1 MAEPDFQLLFEQC
14 PGLHLV
20 LAPNREFT
28 IVAVTDAYLRAV
40 MRSREALLGRG
51 LFEALPDNPA
61 DPRATGVSNL
71 RASLERVI
79 ATKAPDRMAVQKYD
93 VQRPVDRGGSF
104 EERYWSP
111 INIPIL
117 SSTGE
122 LRYILHQVEDV
133 TDLVRPGGRREVEA
147 TLQHRAWL
155 QSLFMQAPMAI
166 AILRGSQYVVE
177 LANPPMCRVWRR
189 PPEQLLGR
197 PLFEAL
203 PEAAGQGFEQ
213 LLASVLAS
221 GTPYVGKEMHAQ
233 LPRPEG
239 GPPEDVYLNFVYE
252 PLRGSDGRVEGVIA
266 VAFEVTEQVEA
277 RKRAEA
283 LAATLQVKEE
293 RLRLAT
299 EAAGVGIWELD
310 LETFQAW
317 RSELHDRAFGLETM
331 LPEWSFE
338 RFLTYVHPDDRERV
352 SRTMKAAMEAQGSF
366 SQEFRVFW
374 PDGSLH
380 WMAARGAVKVD
391 AQGRARKMVGTNLD
405 ITAARRAEQEL
416 YEGEQRFRAV
426 VASLS
431 EGITLQDAK
440 GVLRLTNKSAERHL
454 GLSFDQMAGRT
465 SFDPRWRAV
474 GEDGQPLAGQ
484 DHPAMLA
491 LRTRQPITGLVM
503 GIHRPDGTLVWLSVN
518 SQPIFEQDG
527 ETLAGVV
534 SSFFDITEQKRADEE
549 RERLLKQLGEAVRLR
564 DEFLSIAS
572 HELNT
577 PLTSLSLKLQTLTRA
592 ADANPQAG
600 STPLLRRDIELMR
613 RQVHRLAALVNDLLD
628 VSRIST
634 GRMRLT
640 LEPVDLSE
648 LLHEVVSRFEPEA
661 ARAGC
666 RLEVRVAP
674 SVVGHWDRG
683 RLEQVISNLLSNAL
697 KYGAGQPVRIS
708 MEPVGERVRLVV
720 QDQGIGISPEAIHR
734 IFEKFERDV
743 SDRHY
748 GGLGLGLYV
757 TRQIVEAF
765 RGEIRVESAPAR
777 GATFTVELPRSIPA

>member
-1 MAEPDFQLLFEQC
+1 MMNFQLLFEQC

-40 MRSREALLGRG
+40 MRSREALLERG

-61 DPRATGVSNL
+61 DPQATGVSNL

-79 ATKAPDRMAVQKYD
+79 ATKAPDRMAMQKYD
-93 VQRPVDRGGSF
+93 VQRPADRGDGF

-122 LRYILHQVEDV
+122 LQYILHQVEDV
-133 TDLVRPGGRREVEA
+133 TDLIRPNRRREVEA
-147 TLQHRAWL
+147 TLQHRTWL

-166 AILRGSQYVVE
+166 AILRGPQYVVE
-177 LANPPMCRVWRR
+177 LANPPMCRVWRH
-189 PPEQLLGR
+189 PVEQLLGR

-203 PEAAGQGFEQ
+203 PEAAGQGFEP

-221 GTPYVGKEMHAQ
+221 GTPYVGNEMHAQ

-310 LETFQAW
+310 LETLQAW
-317 RSELHDRAFGLETM
+317 RSELHDRAFGHEAM

-366 SQEFRVFW
+366 SQEFRVLW

-380 WMAARGAVKVD
+380 WMAARGAVQVD
-391 AQGRARKMVGTNLD
+391 ARGRARKMVGTNLD

-426 VASLS
+426 VSSLS

-440 GVLRLTNKSAERHL
+440 GVLRLANKSAERL
-454 GLSFDQMAGRT
+454 FGLSFEQLAGRT

-474 GEDGQPLAGQ
+474 GENGQPLAGQ
-484 DHPAMLA
+484 EHPPMLA
-491 LRTRQPITGLVM
+491 LRTRQPISGQVM

-518 SQPIFEQDG
+518 AQPIFEQDG
-527 ETLAGVV
+527 KTLAGVV
-534 SSFFDITEQKRADEE
+534 SSFFDITEQKRANEE

-577 PLTSLSLKLQTLTRA
+577 PLTSLSLKLQSLTRA

-634 GRMRLT
+634 GRMKLT

-666 RLEVRVAP
+666 RLEVRVVP

-708 MEPVGERVRLVV
+708 VEPAGERARLVV
-720 QDQGIGISPEAIHR
+720 QDQGIGITPEALHR
-734 IFEKFERDV
+734 IFEKFERGV

-757 TRQIVEAF
+757 TRQIVEAL
-765 RGEIRVESAPAR
+765 RGEIRVESVPAR
-777 GATFTVELPRSIPA
+777 GATFTVELPRSMP